1 MKKPNKNLVI
11 ILLLVL
17 LAALL
22 YGLQLL
28 IFHDQKDTA
37 FYLLQDLAFLSLQ
50 VAIVTVALGWLLRAQ
65 EKKDR
70 LKKANMQISAF
81 FSEAGTDMIR
91 SMLSFAV
98 LPEGGWGLEVT
109 AKWAAADFQK
119 AAARVRGLP
128 FTTEAAR
135 SDLAALKR
143 LLLEKRSFLLSM
155 LASPNLLEHDTFTD
169 MLWAVNHLA
178 DELKLRDSLDDL
190 PAADMNHLALDINRA
205 LRAVLV
211 QWVYYMEHL
220 KTDYLYLF
228 SLEVRNSPFSMGASV
243 VITE

>member
-1 MKKPNKNLVI
+1 MKKPNINLVI

-37 FYLLQDLAFLSLQ
+37 FYLLQDLAFLPLQ
-50 VAIVTVALGWLLRAQ
+50 VAIVTVALGWLLSAR

-128 FTTEAAR
+128 FTAEAAR

-143 LLLEKRSFLLSM
+143 LLLEKRSFLLIM